1 MYTDTGNQ
9 ILSKQAKAEQKIIS
23 VLLAA
28 SVFCLPFFQDGSV
41 VCWILLFIYVLFHGN
56 YTSFYHRLKQHPFYI
71 GMVLLYLFY
80 LAGMLWTENY
90 LLGWED
96 LLIKIPLLL
105 FPFLFL
111 TLPIERSSFTLVRK
125 SLIFGCLLAVI
136 YCFVKSF
143 QHFLLNHDF
152 QDFYY
157 TTFSYLMHPTYFT
170 MYINLSILFL
180 MQLMLE
186 DKFISR
192 SAKWMNGFLFFLF
205 VIVAII
211 LTARIAMLTTFFTLI
226 VFTIFEVV
234 QRKKMKLLWPRLAAG
249 AIVILFLFFSLIKVY
264 NRFSQI
270 SDVIEK
276 KEDKSALVDTVN
288 HVGYNST
295 TIRIGLLKNGIAIL
309 KDNFWLGVG
318 TGDVIPESVNRL
330 NNSGLHVLAE
340 KSTGAHNQYLQTAV
354 TLGIFAALLLIVTL
368 FIPIFQYFRSDEY
381 FFFSF
386 MLIVLFN
393 GVGDTI
399 LRASSLF
406 FFSFFGCYF
415 YAYFNIFNRKS
426 R

>member
-1 MYTDTGNQ
+1 MSPGINKKIPT
-9 ILSKQAKAEQKIIS
+9 KQAKAEQKMIS
-23 VLLAA
+23 VLLAI
-28 SVFCLPFFQDGSV
+28 SVFCLPFFQNGSV
-41 VCWILLFIYVLFHGN
+41 VCWILLLIYVLFHGN
-56 YTSFYHRLKQHPFYI
+56 YSSFYLRLKERPFFI
-71 GMVLLYLFY
+71 TMPLLYLFY
-80 LAGMLWTENY
+80 LVGMLWTENY
-90 LLGWED
+90 SLGWED

-111 TLPIERSSFTLVRK
+111 TLPFEKSSFILIRK
-125 SLIFGCLLAVI
+125 SLIYGCLVAVI
-136 YCFVKSF
+136 YCFIKSF

-157 TTFSYLMHPTYFT
+157 TSFSYLMHPTYFT

-186 DKFISR
+186 DKFVSR
-192 SAKWMNGFLFFLF
+192 PVKWMNVFLFFVF
-205 VIVAII
+205 IIVAII

-226 VFTIFEVV
+226 VFTILEVI
-234 QRKKMKLLWPRLAAG
+234 QRKKIRSIWPRLAAG
-249 AIVILFLFFSLIKVY
+249 TIVILFLFFSLIKVY

-295 TIRIGLLKNGIAIL
+295 TIRIGLLRNGLALL

-318 TGDVIPESVNRL
+318 TGDVIPESVKRL

-354 TLGIFAALLLIVTL
+354 TLGIFAALLLILTL
-368 FIPIFQYFRSDEY
+368 LIPIFQYSRSGEF

-415 YAYFNIFNRKS
+415 YEYYYLFNRKS
-426 R
+426 D